1 VARVRRL
8 ALLILCWGLFPG
20 PAAAEWQ
27 IKPFAALTFGGAT
40 TFNDLDFATDKRHT
54 AVGVNGALIGDVI
67 GIEADF
73 ARVPGFFQQDVAK
86 PLVLSS
92 SVTTL
97 TGNVIVTLP
106 RRLTQYTLRPYF
118 VGGAGLMRVRVD
130 DVHEVLP
137 ISSNL
142 ATLDFGGGVTGFLS
156 NRFGLNWDIR
166 RFQSI
171 HGKDAG
177 IGISEGAEQLSFWR
191 ASMALAIRY

>member
-1 VARVRRL
+1 VTRARGL
-8 ALLILCWGLFPG
+8 PLLIICWALFPR

-27 IKPFAALTFGGAT
+27 IKPFAALTFGAET
-40 TFNDLDFATDKRHT
+40 TFLDPDQGADHRHT
-54 AVGVNGALIGDVI
+54 ALGVNGALIGNVI

-73 ARVPGFFQQDVAK
+73 GRISGFFQQDVVS
-86 PLVLSS
+86 PLVLGS
-92 SVTTL
+92 SVVTL

-106 RRLTQYTLRPYF
+106 RRLTEYTLRPYF
-118 VGGAGLMRVRVD
+118 VGGAGLMRVRID
-130 DVHEVLP
+130 DVHELLP

-142 ATLDFGGGVTGFLS
+142 ATVDFGGGVTGFLS
-156 NRFGLNWDIR
+156 KRIGLNWDIR

-177 IGISEGAEQLSFWR
+177 IGISEGPEQLSFWR